1 MPWLARVAA
10 AALVLTAC
18 SATDRTAVES
28 SAPPTPTPAVSSA
41 VRATSTTATTTTTT
55 TLARSATSPPPTPSP
70 ISQPLRVGWVGGSE
84 VVLRELSLPSLA
96 NELGL
101 EVGGRALVFEPF
113 TKTAASAVDTESLVS
128 SALAS
133 GVEALI
139 VTFNPQW
146 LYGRVCDGV
155 EPPHARYACLLA
167 DGPVVGAAAIDELVA
182 TIVESGAP
190 AVVVLTPTS
199 VDALE
204 SPDLAG
210 LIALA
215 NDRLEQHVAA
225 QSSIAVVDET
235 LTAGRE
241 EYREGAG
248 FYEMVH
254 PTPAGAALLAQSIA
268 TTLVAEWCQA
278 PCVPG

>member
-1 MPWLARVAA
+1 
-10 AALVLTAC
+10 
-18 SATDRTAVES
+18 
-28 SAPPTPTPAVSSA
+28 
-41 VRATSTTATTTTTT
+41 
-55 TLARSATSPPPTPSP
+55 
-70 ISQPLRVGWVGGSE
+70 LRVGWVGGSE
-84 VVLRELSLPSLA
+84 VVLRDVSLPSLA

-101 EVGGRALVFEPF
+101 EVGGRPLVFEPF
-113 TKTAASAVDTESLVS
+113 TKTAASPVETASLVS

-133 GVEALI
+133 GVESLI

-146 LYGRVCDGV
+146 LYGRVCEGI

-167 DGPVVGAAAIDELVA
+167 DGPVIGAAAIDELVS
-182 TIVESGAP
+182 TIAAAGIP

-204 SPDLAG
+204 SPELAG

-215 NDRLEQHVAA
+215 NDRLEQRIAHLVAA
-225 QSSIAVVDET
+225 SSAIAVLDET

-241 EYREGAG
+241 EYREGVG

-268 TTLVAEWCQA
+268 TTLVAHAER
-278 PCVPG
+278 